1 MTNYQL
7 ETDRIIASLN
17 HAPTLLL
24 HACCAPCSSYVLEY
38 LAEHF
43 NITVFFYNPNITEK
57 EENEKRKNE
66 LKRLI
71 AEKPF
76 RYPVKMIDGDYSPQI
91 FFDMAKGM
99 ENIAEGGERCFLC
112 YEIRL
117 RETARLAKELDF
129 EYFCTTLSVSPH
141 KNAAKL
147 NELGSRLS
155 DEYKIPYLYSDFKK
169 RNGYK
174 RSIELS
180 AQYGLYRQN
189 YCGCIYSRI
198 QAEKKEQEK
207 IFKTKRKLLSN
218 RKKCG
223 KINTVM
229 Q

>member
-7 ETDRIIASLN
+7 ETDRIIASLD

-57 EENEKRKNE
+57 EEYEKRKNE

-99 ENIAEGGERCFLC
+99 ENIAEGGEG
-112 YEIRL
+112 
-117 RETARLAKELDF
+117 A
-129 EYFCTTLSVSPH
+129 FCAMRYV
-141 KNAAKL
+141 
-147 NELGSRLS
+147 
-155 DEYKIPYLYSDFKK
+155 
-169 RNGYK
+169 
-174 RSIELS
+174 
-180 AQYGLYRQN
+180 
-189 YCGCIYSRI
+189 
-198 QAEKKEQEK
+198 
-207 IFKTKRKLLSN
+207 
-218 RKKCG
+218 
-223 KINTVM
+223 
-229 Q
+229 

>member
-1 MTNYQL
+1 MINYQL
-7 ETDRIIASLN
+7 ETDRIIASLD

-57 EENEKRKNE
+57 EEYEKRKNE

-99 ENIAEGGERCFLC
+99 ENIAEGGERCFKC
-112 YEIRL
+112 YELRL
-117 RETARLAKELDF
+117 DKTALAAKNSGFD
-129 EYFCTTLSVSPH
+129 YFTTTLSVSPY

-147 NELGSRLS
+147 NELGGAIGQK
-155 DEYKIPYLYSDFKK
+155 YGVKYLFSDFKK
-169 RNGYK
+169 GGGYLK
-174 RSIELS
+174 SVELS
-180 AQYGLYRQN
+180 DKFGLYRQD
-189 YCGCIYSRI
+189 YCGCEFS
-198 QAEKKEQEK
+198 KKEAELR
-207 IFKTKRKLLSN
+207 RKAKENGLD
-218 RKKCG
+218 
-223 KINTVM
+223 
-229 Q
+229 

>member
-1 MTNYQL
+1 MINYQL
-7 ETDRIIASLN
+7 ETDRIIASLDY
-17 HAPTLLL
+17 APTLLL

-57 EENEKRKNE
+57 EEYEKRKNE

-147 NELGSRLS
+147 NELGGRLS

-207 IFKTKRKLLSN
+207 NFQNENENCCQTIKSVVK
-218 RKKCG
+218 
-223 KINTVM
+223 
-229 Q
+229 